1 MCSWDQFVDNLGW
14 DVAAKEWIDQY
25 LASAQELFGVV
36 IHWVSR
42 DIVTFQL
49 EFCLQQMMLMV
60 WEGSPWLNQTV
71 AFWLLVALQKVY
83 LNFSL
88 ARPSSL
94 RLPWAVQLAQRAEP
108 SWPGCDLGIHFHL
121 VGLGFP
127 VCKMEVMP
135 GLQGCWEDSVRGV
148 TTREH
153 LEACC

>member
-1 MCSWDQFVDNLGW
+1 M
-14 DVAAKEWIDQY
+14 AAKEWIDQY

-49 EFCLQQMMLMV
+49 EFCLQQTMLMV

-94 RLPWAVQLAQRAEP
+94 RLP
-108 SWPGCDLGIHFHL
+108 
-121 VGLGFP
+121 
-127 VCKMEVMP
+127 
-135 GLQGCWEDSVRGV
+135 
-148 TTREH
+148 
-153 LEACC
+153 